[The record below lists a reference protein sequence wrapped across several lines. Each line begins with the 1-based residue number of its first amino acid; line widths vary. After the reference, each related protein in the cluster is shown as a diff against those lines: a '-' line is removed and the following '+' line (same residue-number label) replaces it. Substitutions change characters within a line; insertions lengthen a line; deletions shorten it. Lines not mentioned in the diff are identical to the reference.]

1 LRVAQ
6 FLANL
11 WQGAC
16 TAVHGMD
23 AGAIVRSPAH
33 SRLVPQV
40 QCCRVLD
47 LDGTRGGQWDYGRCG
62 VRGRLGTGVLMRV

>member
-11 WQGAC
+11 WQGPC

-23 AGAIVRSPAH
+23 AGAILRSPAH
-33 SRLVPQV
+33 SRLAPQV
-40 QCCRVLD
+40 QCCPQKKWVEGTAQGNETKASQAVL
-47 LDGTRGGQWDYGRCG
+47 GQER
-62 VRGRLGTGVLMRV
+62 